1 MWQFLLADV
10 DIRLRWSIAR
20 GPPLSRRRS
29 QLRLRQICAPS
40 VLVTLEKF
48 SKKTKKKIE
57 DELTKRRK
65 KEKRRK
71 EKR

>member
-10 DIRLRWSIAR
+10 DIRHGLSSAR

-40 VLVTLEKF
+40 VLVTLA
-48 SKKTKKKIE
+48 KKTTKTKIE
-57 DELTKRRK
+57 DELMKTRK

>member
-10 DIRLRWSIAR
+10 DIRLRRSSAR

-40 VLVTLEKF
+40 VLVTMEK
-48 SKKTKKKIE
+48 KKTKKKMFE

>member
-10 DIRLRWSIAR
+10 DIRLRRSSAR

-40 VLVTLEKF
+40 VLVTLEK
-48 SKKTKKKIE
+48 KKTKKIE